1 MLLENGQFSLLLA
14 LARFIGKPRFGLV
27 MSRPGLA
34 ENCGKVATMQA
45 EALLDP
51 TGNSDAGFASWH
63 AEIAA
68 INPDSAGAIIQLEG
82 TLAHDGK
89 RIDHPT
95 NDRDFFSVKTA
106 GVAVHRLDRLA
117 RGAGGQQ
124 QR

>member
-1 MLLENGQFSLLLA
+1 ME
-14 LARFIGKPRFGLV
+14 
-27 MSRPGLA
+27 A
-34 ENCGKVATMQA
+34 EP
-45 EALLDP
+45 LLDP
-51 TGNSDAGFASWH
+51 AGDANASIASRY
-63 AEIAA
+63 AETTA
-68 INPDSAGAIIQLEG
+68 IDPYSPSTIIQLEG
-82 TLAHDGK
+82 ALAHDGK